1 VKLIDEILSAQYR
14 RPSGILGIWV
24 SRRMTR
30 EHRRE
35 NLWTISLL
43 KVMPSDHIL
52 EIGFGSGFAI
62 DRIAGMLSAGQIA
75 GVDFSP
81 SMVKAARKRFASL
94 VQQRKIDLRIGDAAC
109 LPFPNES
116 FDKAYSVHS
125 IYFWPQPSTALQE
138 IRRVL
143 KPGGICIITLLPKHR
158 MQVDFP
164 DSPDDAPNFKQYSSE
179 QLTDLCLNA
188 GFQSARIARD
198 PNESKRSNFSVIGT
212 N

>member
-1 VKLIDEILSAQYR
+1 MKLLDEILSAQYR

-24 SRRMTR
+24 SRQMTKD
-30 EHRRE
+30 HWRE

-43 KVMPSDHIL
+43 EIMPSDHIL
-52 EIGFGSGFAI
+52 EIGFGAGFAI
-62 DRIAGMLSAGQIA
+62 ERIAGLVSDGQIA

-81 SMVKAARKRFASL
+81 TMVKAARKRFARL
-94 VQQRKIDLRIGDAAC
+94 IQQGQADLRLGDAAR
-109 LPFPNES
+109 LPFLDES
-116 FDKAYSVHS
+116 FNKAYSVHS
-125 IYFWPQPSTALQE
+125 IYFWPKPAAALQE

-143 KPGGICIITLLPKHR
+143 KPGGICIITLLPKDR

-164 DSPDDAPNFKQYSSE
+164 DSPDDAPDFKHYSGE
-179 QLTDLCLNA
+179 ELTELFLNA
-188 GFQSARIARD
+188 GFQNTRIARD